1 VSRRFLFLAALTA
14 FLAVVFGAFGAHAL
28 KGLLSES
35 DQAIYRTAVEY
46 QMWHSLGLAL
56 IGMLADRYPGNR
68 FLNWAGWLMFSGI
81 LLFSGS
87 LYLLSLTHLSWV
99 GWITPVGGLAFLTA
113 WAALAAAV
121 RRLSS

>member
-1 VSRRFLFLAALTA
+1 
-14 FLAVVFGAFGAHAL
+14 
-28 KGLLSES
+28 
-35 DQAIYRTAVEY
+35 
-46 QMWHSLGLAL
+46 MWHSLGLAL

-68 FLNWAGWLMFSGI
+68 FLNWAGWLMFSGT

-99 GWITPVGGLAFLTA
+99 GWITPVGGLAFLSA
-113 WAALAAAV
+113 WAALAVAV